1 MQRKKN
7 LGTAVALI
15 ILFGPFGFVYLGWKS
30 FLAAIAG
37 MIIIG
42 IIVANQADVVI
53 FLSLVI
59 FEILLLIIIWARYRK
74 REKFFE
80 SAEVSEEINGQA
92 PEYKKCPFCGE
103 QILQI
108 ARKCKYCG
116 EFLDRKAVSFS
127 AKKKS
132 YGILTVALLAV
143 IVFLGY
149 TFRYTIL
156 FYSGT
161 RIEFNNAELSYI
173 DPVTK
178 SEAQDLGEFLV
189 KQGSPPAT
197 LLITKTYTTY
207 EVRMVTKKGIENL
220 DGVFQEGYTLA
231 HQISETVFD
240 GKPVDIHLCDELLR
254 TKVVIPCS
262 SQK

>member
-7 LGTAVALI
+7 LGTAIALI
-15 ILFGPFGFVYLGWKS
+15 ILFGPFGFIYLGWKS
-30 FLAAIAG
+30 FFVAITG
-37 MIIIG
+37 LIIIG
-42 IIVANQADVVI
+42 IAVANQTELVI
-53 FLSLVI
+53 FTSFVI
-59 FEILLLIIIWARYRK
+59 FEILLLIIIWSRYRR

-80 SAEVSEEINGQA
+80 LAEGPEEIQGQA

-108 ARKCKYCG
+108 AKKCKYCG

-132 YGILTVALLAV
+132 YGILTAALLVV

-161 RIEFNNAELSYI
+161 RIEFNDGELSYM

-178 SEAQDLGEFLV
+178 SEAEDLGEFLV

-197 LLITKTYTTY
+197 LLITKTYNTY
-207 EVRMVTKKGIENL
+207 EVRMVTKKGVENL

-262 SQK
+262 SQR